1 MQNDEI
7 YEDVAGDEENK
18 IKDISL
24 FYLEAIQKNDSNSL
38 KIPEPIETSL
48 G

>member
-7 YEDVAGDEENK
+7 YEDATGDEDNK

-24 FYLEAIQKNDSNSL
+24 FYLEAIKKNDSTSL
-38 KIPEPIETSL
+38 KIPEPIETS
-48 G
+48 

>member
-7 YEDVAGDEENK
+7 YEDATGDEYNK

-24 FYLEAIQKNDSNSL
+24 FYLEAIKKNDSTSL
-38 KIPEPIETSL
+38 KIPEPIEIS
-48 G
+48 

>member
-7 YEDVAGDEENK
+7 YDDATGDEDNK

-24 FYLEAIQKNDSNSL
+24 FYLEAIKKNDLTSSN
-38 KIPEPIETSL
+38 IPEPIETT
-48 G
+48 

>member
-7 YEDVAGDEENK
+7 YDDATGDEDNK

-24 FYLEAIQKNDSNSL
+24 FYLEAIKKNDSITSNIRES
-38 KIPEPIETSL
+38 IETS
-48 G
+48 